1 MFFIKVI
8 FLVILVKIK
17 TNTCWY
23 DSNYVNLLILF
34 NYVMLCVYGDDELAD
49 VFILRSENIK

>member
-49 VFILRSENIK
+49 VFFLRSENIK